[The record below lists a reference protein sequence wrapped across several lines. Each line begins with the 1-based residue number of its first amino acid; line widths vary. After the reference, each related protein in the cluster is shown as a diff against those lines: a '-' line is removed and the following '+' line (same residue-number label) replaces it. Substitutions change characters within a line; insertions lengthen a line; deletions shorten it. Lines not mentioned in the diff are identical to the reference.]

1 MPKINQSSKQISKNE
16 RKVEVQR
23 KRRTKGA
30 RPKTIS
36 LTSEFTLG
44 DSKLKK
50 SAIRTFAGTLKGT
63 DFKKLSQR
71 PGGVPIPPEC
81 LENLVKQCKEIDTI
95 YDSKGKNK
103 LKTSTQNQD

>member
-1 MPKINQSSKQISKNE
+1 
-16 RKVEVQR
+16 VQR

-50 SAIRTFAGTLKGT
+50 SAIRTFAGTLKVT
-63 DFKKLSQR
+63 EFKNLS
-71 PGGVPIPPEC
+71 
-81 LENLVKQCKEIDTI
+81 
-95 YDSKGKNK
+95 
-103 LKTSTQNQD
+103 